1 MLPFFEFVKE
11 FLGVR
16 PGLGGGSSTN
26 MLLNLLPLLAM
37 NFEGLEKSKMLVLGP
52 SASLVR
58 CSTAELDVRRQRF
71 LWNGLLLFKLNFLE
85 VLS

>member
-1 MLPFFEFVKE
+1 
-11 FLGVR
+11 
-16 PGLGGGSSTN
+16 LGGGSSTN

-37 NFEGLEKSKMLVLGP
+37 NFEGLEKPKMLVLGP

-58 CSTAELDVRRQRF
+58 RPTAELDVRRQRF